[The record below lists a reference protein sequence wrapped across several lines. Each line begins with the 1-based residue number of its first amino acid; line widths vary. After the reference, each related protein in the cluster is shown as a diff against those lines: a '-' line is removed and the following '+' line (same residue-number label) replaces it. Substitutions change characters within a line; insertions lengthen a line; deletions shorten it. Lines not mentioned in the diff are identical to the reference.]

1 MKAWVKLPLDALK
14 RSGGI
19 TKAGVVVLSVMVD
32 EAAKKH
38 KTDGV
43 EMTVQE
49 IADKAGCNERT
60 VRRALEALEV
70 AELIAHRR
78 TGRASS
84 YTLTGAVELY
94 PEGTFDGSA
103 RAGGKK
109 PKWTKKPSAKEEA
122 EMSEYLSLVNRF
134 KEESDRVDAYENGDQ
149 ISGQGAII

>member
-32 EAAKKH
+32 EAARKH
-38 KTDGV
+38 RTDGV

-103 RAGGKK
+103 RSGSRK
-109 PKWTKKPSAKEEA
+109 PKWTKKPSKREA
-122 EMSEYLSLVNRF
+122 AELDDYLSVVNRI
-134 KEESDRVDAYENGDQ
+134 VDAYEEGEA
-149 ISGQGAII
+149 IEGQEAIV